1 MSSVEN
7 LQERARSFGQNEQW
21 GDALDLYSQAID
33 QTSAEDTPDI
43 ALFNR
48 AGGFVGIYY
57 YLGLAHETMGDK
69 DTALGFYNR
78 VFALDINFADVME
91 RPSGPPYLTH
101 ATRDP

>member
-1 MSSVEN
+1 VSRIEQ
-7 LQERARSFGQNEQW
+7 LKEEARGFEQDEQW
-21 GDALDLYSQAID
+21 GKTSDICSQAID
-33 QTSAEDTPDI
+33 HTSAEDTPDI